1 MTTIRFKFS
10 KRAAQAA
17 AREIRRGS
25 WGMGTAAVVA
35 GIKTGRAGLAAAGA
49 FAWVIMQFVA
59 FVVDGLD
66 ECPGERDEL

>member
-1 MTTIRFKFS
+1 MAIRFKFS
-10 KRAAQAA
+10 KPAAEAA

-49 FAWVIMQFVA
+49 VTWVIMQVVA

-66 ECPGERDEL
+66 ED